1 MIGLYP
7 MSVTRPNQCA
17 SISQKLNATERSG
30 FTLVEVLAVIA
41 IVGVLVALILPAIEA
56 ARESARRTTC
66 TNNLKQICL
75 ATIEYSESN
84 QDRLPASWRTIRS
97 EDGKSELV
105 AEYNL
110 HRSSFSWR
118 TSILSF
124 LDEQPLYDHLD
135 FSSTPIADDNS
146 TFVATVLGIFQCPS
160 TPDSPRSIFSAGS
173 KSASGMGA
181 NDYVHVFMIG
191 PNETDDPYQISGD
204 QLPGA
209 WCGLSRYDLT
219 MHNGPIDLS
228 GARSGA
234 PLRWTTDG
242 RSKTILIAE
251 KAGWPN
257 TYINGSFIDRAPWG
271 EGVWAA
277 AELGGFGRAKVNWSN
292 FPSVFGFHSSGA
304 NIGLLDGSVRYLA
317 NDTATEVVKALCSR
331 DGGEAE

>member
-1 MIGLYP
+1 MIGFYP
-7 MSVTRPNQCA
+7 MYVTRPSQRA
-17 SISQKLNATERSG
+17 SFSRSLNTTQRSG
-30 FTLVEVLAVIA
+30 FTLVEVLVVIA
-41 IVGVLVALILPAIEA
+41 IIGVLVALILPAIQAAREA
-56 ARESARRTTC
+56 ARRTAC
-66 TNNLKQICL
+66 TNNVKQICL
-75 ATIEYSESN
+75 AVIEYSESN
-84 QDRLPASWRTIRS
+84 EDRLPASWRTIRS
-97 EDGKSELV
+97 EDGKPELV

-124 LDEQPLYDHLD
+124 LDEQPLSNHLD
-135 FSSTPIADDNS
+135 FSSTPIADNNS

-191 PNETDDPYQISGD
+191 PNETGDPYQISAD

-209 WCGLSRYDLT
+209 WYGLSRYEWT
-219 MHNGPIDLS
+219 MSNGPIECP
-228 GARSGA
+228 GARGSA
-234 PLRWTTDG
+234 PLRYTTDG
-242 RSKTILIAE
+242 RSKTFLIAE

-257 TYINGSFIDRAPWG
+257 TYINGRFIDRAPWG

-277 AELGGFGRAKVNWSN
+277 AELGGFGRARVNWSN

-304 NIGLLDGSVRYLA
+304 NIGLLDGSVRFLA
-317 NDTATEVVKALCSR
+317 DDTATEVVKALCSR